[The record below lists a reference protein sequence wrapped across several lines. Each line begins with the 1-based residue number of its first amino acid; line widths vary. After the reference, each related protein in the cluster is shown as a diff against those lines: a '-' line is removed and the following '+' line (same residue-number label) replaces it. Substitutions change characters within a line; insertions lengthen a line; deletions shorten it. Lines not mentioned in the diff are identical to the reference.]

1 MEVILKQDITGIGY
15 KNDLVTVKDGF
26 GRNYLIPKGLAL
38 IASGSSKKALTELK
52 KQQAY
57 KEDKVV
63 KEAEAIADLLKDL
76 ELTISV
82 KAGTSG
88 KIFGSVNTI
97 MVANAIKEAKN
108 LEIERKKIH
117 FDADHIKE
125 VGKYSATVKLY
136 KEIKVDI
143 GLDIIAEEA

>member
-38 IASGSSKKALTELK
+38 IATDSSKKALTELK

-63 KEAEAIADLLKDL
+63 KEAEAIAELLKDL
-76 ELTISV
+76 ELTIRV

-108 LEIERKKIH
+108 LEIERKKIY

-125 VGKYSATVKLY
+125 VGKYSATVKIY
-136 KEIKVDI
+136 KEINVDI
-143 GLDIIAEEA
+143 GLDIIAD

>member
-1 MEVILKQDITGIGY
+1 MEVILKQDISGLGY

-38 IASGSSKKALTELK
+38 IASESSKKALTELK

-63 KEAEAIADLLKDL
+63 KEAEAIGDLLKDL

-88 KIFGSVNTI
+88 KIFGSVNNI

-108 LEIERKKIH
+108 LEIERKNIY

-125 VGKYSATVKLY
+125 VGKYTATLKLY
-136 KEIKVDI
+136 KEIKVDV
-143 GLDIIAEEA
+143 GLDIIAEES

>member
-1 MEVILKQDITGIGY
+1 MEVILKQDIAGIGY
-15 KNDLVTVKDGF
+15 KNDLVKVKDGF
-26 GRNYLIPKGLAL
+26 GRNYLIPQGLAL
-38 IASGSSKKALTELK
+38 IASESSKKALTELK

-57 KEDKVV
+57 KEDKIV
-63 KEAEAIADLLKDL
+63 KEAEAVAELLKDL

-108 LEIERKKIH
+108 IEIERKKIH

-125 VGKYSATVKLY
+125 VGKYSATVKIY
-136 KEIKVDI
+136 KEINVDI
-143 GLDIIAEEA
+143 GLDIIAE